1 MKTTLVIIDDSQAI
15 HELVA
20 VALAD
25 NGFTLKHALDGTT
38 GLAMVAAVR
47 PDLVLLDVDLPDI
60 DGFEVCKRLKTD
72 PITADIGVIFLTSA
86 TSAED
91 RVRGL
96 ALSSDDYIVKPF
108 DPRELGLRVQSVLN
122 NLRMARFVTG
132 AEKDEVARAGTF
144 RGNPRL
150 NFSQILQARSK
161 NPWNRTAPA

>member
-1 MKTTLVIIDDSQAI
+1 M
-15 HELVA
+15 
-20 VALAD
+20 
-25 NGFTLKHALDGTT
+25 
-38 GLAMVAAVR
+38 
-47 PDLVLLDVDLPDI
+47 LLDVDLPDI